1 MEQRYEVGRKERM
14 KRIEQSYMKWM
25 LEMDAKTPGY
35 LVREELQRGKA

>member
-1 MEQRYEVGRKERM
+1 MEQKYEKKRERM

-25 LEMDAKTPGY
+25 LGMDAKTPRY